1 MVTSIKRM
9 TVAEFDEWVNL
20 PEQADQLYE
29 FIGGEIIEVPSNIY
43 VSNVASRI
51 NRRLGNFVEDNDLGF
66 VTGEAGGYM
75 VSGERYAPDVAYL
88 SSIKQE
94 KLLYKSGYNSIPPD
108 LAVEVVSPDDS
119 EHNLTIK
126 VANYLA
132 AATVVWVVRPDEK
145 EVEIFVPGQP
155 VKRLTV
161 NDTVDGGQVLPGFSL
176 PVKDIFPKE

>member
-9 TVAEFDEWVNL
+9 TVVEFDEWVNL

-29 FIGGEIIEVPSNIY
+29 FIGGEIVEVPSNIY

-51 NRRLGNFVEDNDLGF
+51 NRRLGNFVEDNELGF

-88 SSIKQE
+88 SNAKQE

-108 LAVEVVSPDDS
+108 LAVEVLSPDDS
-119 EHNLTIK
+119 ERNLAIK

-132 AATVVWVVRPDEK
+132 AATVVWVVRPDKK
-145 EVEIFVPGQP
+145 EVEIFIPGQP
-155 VKRLTV
+155 VTVLNV
-161 NDTVDGGQVLPGFSL
+161 NDTVDGGDVLPGFSL